1 MKSFVGIDPVDEH
14 RGLRVDPWVPRRPAA
29 VAPGSSPAV
38 DAATGQGAAL
48 QSEERDTLLFFY
60 EPC

>member
-14 RGLRVDPWVPRRPAA
+14 GGLCVDPRVPRRPAA
-29 VAPGSSPAV
+29 VTPGSGAAV
-38 DAATGQGAAL
+38 DAAAGQGAAL
-48 QSEERDTLLFFY
+48 QSEERDSFLIFY